1 MQIDFLKEAEA
12 ISPEL
17 LELRR
22 AIHRC
27 PELGN
32 HEFKTSARIEAFL
45 NTLGI
50 ETQRMLD
57 TAVVGTLRGALPGP
71 TVALRADMDALP
83 VTEAT
88 GCAFASENPG
98 VMHACG
104 HDVHMSA
111 ALGAAKLLSSHRDA
125 LRGTVKFFFQP
136 DEEGSGGAQRM
147 IDAGCMAGVEAAF
160 GCHVDPALPAGS
172 VGVRYGKFYAA
183 SDNFIVTV
191 HGKSAHGAMR
201 EKGIDA
207 LAAAAEMVTALLA
220 LPQTLLPER
229 SVVTVG
235 KFTSGTVDNVIAD
248 RAEFRGILRTLGPDS
263 RAVMKAR
270 LRQTLDAVA
279 ERTGTTVELTLRTSY
294 SGIVNTDAETAHVQ
308 RTAEALLGPEK
319 VSVIAEPLMISEDF
333 GCYVDAAAGSFYH
346 VGAGSPHPLH
356 SPEFLPDDRAV
367 TTAAAMHAA
376 VLWTWLEQNTD

>member
-1 MQIDFLKEAEA
+1 
-12 ISPEL
+12 
-17 LELRR
+17 
-22 AIHRC
+22 
-27 PELGN
+27 
-32 HEFKTSARIEAFL
+32 
-45 NTLGI
+45 
-50 ETQRMLD
+50 
-57 TAVVGTLRGALPGP
+57 
-71 TVALRADMDALP
+71 
-83 VTEAT
+83 
-88 GCAFASENPG
+88 
-98 VMHACG
+98 
-104 HDVHMSA
+104 
-111 ALGAAKLLSSHRDA
+111 
-125 LRGTVKFFFQP
+125 
-136 DEEGSGGAQRM
+136 
-147 IDAGCMAGVEAAF
+147 MAGVEAAF